1 MKFYVY
7 DVQKG
12 KGYWKPECLGYTHD
26 FTEAG
31 LFEPSELPTH
41 AGDCWIAI
49 PQFIKYVYFGSGKEQ
64 AVGKPNLRVVEDL
77 KRARGEEE

>member
-12 KGYWKPECLGYTHD
+12 KGYWRPECLGYTHD

-49 PQFIKYVYFGSGKEQ
+49 PQFVPYHNNPNEVGS
-64 AVGKPNLRVVEDL
+64 PNLRVVEDL
-77 KRARGEEE
+77 KRARGEDE

>member
-12 KGYWKPECLGYTHD
+12 KGYWKPECLGYTYD

-31 LFEPSELPTH
+31 LFTAAELPTH

-49 PQFIKYVYFGSGKEQ
+49 PQWNDR
-64 AVGKPNLRVVEDL
+64 PNLRVVEDL

>member
-12 KGYWKPECLGYTHD
+12 KGYWRPDFLGYTHD
-26 FTEAG
+26 CAEAG
-31 LFEPSELPTH
+31 VFSADELPSH

-49 PQFIKYVYFGSGKEQ
+49 PQYDGW
-64 AVGKPNLRVVEDL
+64 PNLRVVEDL
-77 KRARGEEE
+77 RRARSME

>member
-12 KGYWKPECLGYTHD
+12 KGYWRPDCKGYTHD
-26 FTEAG
+26 YKEAG
-31 LFEPSELPTH
+31 LYEPSELPTH

-49 PQFIKYVYFGSGKEQ
+49 PQFIPYHQNNED
-64 AVGKPNLRVVEDL
+64 GKPNLRVVEDL
-77 KRARGEEE
+77 KRARGDSE